1 MSTPL
6 SHRFNV
12 APMMEWTDRHCRYF
26 HRLLTGQALLYT
38 EMVTADAII
47 HGDKDYLLGFSDE
60 EHPIALQ
67 LGGSDPEKLNKA
79 VKLAQNFGYD
89 EYNLNVGCPSDR
101 VKSGRFGACLMRE
114 PTLVKECLEAM
125 QEATSSPVTIKC
137 RIGIDDMDDDQGLAE
152 FVDIV
157 KVSGIKTFIIH
168 ARKAWLNGLSPK
180 QNREVPPLNYERVY
194 LLKQNSPDLTIILN
208 GGVETLVD
216 TKQHLEKVDGVMI
229 GRAAY
234 HTPFILS
241 EVDQQIYSSSKAV
254 KSRRSVAKQM
264 IPYIEKELAK
274 GTKLH
279 QITRHMLGLFHGQ
292 PGARHFRR
300 TLSCDATREGAG
312 VEVFK
317 QALKEMD
324 KVAHTLSENA

>member
-1 MSTPL
+1 
-6 SHRFNV
+6 
-12 APMMEWTDRHCRYF
+12 MEWTDRHCRYF
-26 HRLLTGQALLYT
+26 HRQLTTHALLYT

-47 HGDKDYLLGFSDE
+47 HGDQDYLLGFSDE

-67 LGGSDPEKLNKA
+67 LGGSDPEKLKKA

-125 QEATSSPVTIKC
+125 QEASSSPVTIKC

-152 FVDIV
+152 FVDTV
-157 KVSGIKTFIIH
+157 KASGVQTFIIH
-168 ARKAWLNGLSPK
+168 ARKAWLDGLSPK

-208 GGVETLVD
+208 GGVETLED

-234 HTPFILS
+234 HTPYILS
-241 EVDQQIYSSSKAV
+241 EVDQEIYGSSKV
-254 KSRRSVAKQM
+254 IESRRSIAEKN

-274 GTKLH
+274 GTRLH

-300 TLSCDATREGAG
+300 TLSSDATRQGAG

-317 QALKEMD
+317 QALKDMD
-324 KVAHTLSENA
+324 DVAHTLAENA